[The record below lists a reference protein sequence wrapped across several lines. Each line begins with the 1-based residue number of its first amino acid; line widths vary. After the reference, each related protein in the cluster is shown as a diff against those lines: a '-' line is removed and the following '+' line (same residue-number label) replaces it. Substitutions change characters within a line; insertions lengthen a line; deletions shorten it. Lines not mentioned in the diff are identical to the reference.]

1 MENINTVAPQP
12 TDSLKLAA
20 MVDAEQ
26 AATLLEKTKPFAR
39 LMMQYRC
46 AMLEIRTK
54 LDVLNAEL
62 SLESEQNPFESIEC
76 RLKSPVSILEKL
88 ERKGFPVSVDS
99 IEKNITDVAGIRVTC
114 SFPSD
119 IYQIAIKL
127 ACQDD
132 IRVIESKDY
141 IKNPKENGYRSLH
154 LILEIPIF
162 LSNEKKYMKVE
173 VQFRTI
179 AMDFWASL
187 EHKVR
192 YKKKLAA
199 GAEEIAAELKECAD
213 MIEAIDMRMQDI
225 RDRIA
230 SLNLRNRDKEK
241 EKNNNN
247 N

>member
-1 MENINTVAPQP
+1 MKRIISAETEAVSHI
-12 TDSLKLAA
+12 DLK
-20 MVDAEQ
+20 Q
-26 AATLLEKTKPFAR
+26 AAALIETTKPFAR

-62 SLESEQNPFESIEC
+62 SLDSEQNPFESIEC
-76 RLKSPVSILEKL
+76 RLKSPISIIEKL
-88 ERKGFPVSVDS
+88 QRKGYPVSVES
-99 IEKNITDVAGIRVTC
+99 IEQNIYDVAGIRVTC

-141 IKNPKENGYRSLH
+141 IKNPKSNGYRSLH
-154 LILEIPIF
+154 LILEVPIF
-162 LSNEKKYMKVE
+162 LSNEKKAMKVE

-192 YKKKLAA
+192 YKKQLAE
-199 GAEEIAAELKECAD
+199 GAEEIASELKECAD
-213 MIEAIDMRMQDI
+213 TIAEIDLKMQDI

-230 SLNLRNRDKEK
+230 GLNLKNKDKQRLEGR
-241 EKNNNN
+241 EADGN
-247 N
+247 

>member
-1 MENINTVAPQP
+1 MEEKIKEPR
-12 TDSLKLAA
+12 SLSEQLGLAS

-26 AATLLEKTKPFAR
+26 AAGLLEKTRPFAR

-54 LDVLNAEL
+54 LDVLNNEM
-62 SLESEQNPFESIEC
+62 SLDSEQNPFESIEC
-76 RLKSPVSILEKL
+76 RLKSPMSILEKL
-88 ERKGFPVSVDS
+88 ERKGYPVTVES
-99 IEKNITDVAGIRVTC
+99 IEKNITDVAGVRVTC

-132 IRVIESKDY
+132 LRVIESKDY

-154 LILEIPIF
+154 LIVEVPIF

-192 YKKKLAA
+192 YKKKLAD
-199 GAEEIAAELKECAD
+199 GAEAIAAELKECAD
-213 MIEAIDMRMQDI
+213 MIEEIDLKMQDI

-230 SLNLRNRDKEK
+230 MLKLKEK
-241 EKNNNN
+241 DSAASGNEK
-247 N
+247 

>member
-1 MENINTVAPQP
+1 MKRRISAETEAVSHI
-12 TDSLKLAA
+12 DLK
-20 MVDAEQ
+20 Q
-26 AATLLEKTKPFAR
+26 AAALIETTKPFAR

-62 SLESEQNPFESIEC
+62 SLDSEQNPFESIEC
-76 RLKSPVSILEKL
+76 RLKSPISIIEKL
-88 ERKGFPVSVDS
+88 QRKGYPVSVES
-99 IEKNITDVAGIRVTC
+99 IEQNIYDVAGIRVTC

-141 IKNPKENGYRSLH
+141 IKNPKSNGYRSLH
-154 LILEIPIF
+154 LILEVPIF
-162 LSNEKKYMKVE
+162 LSNEKKAMKVE

-192 YKKKLAA
+192 YKKHLAE
-199 GAEEIAAELKECAD
+199 GAEEIASELKECAD
-213 MIEAIDMRMQDI
+213 TIAEIDMKMQDI

-230 SLNLRNRDKEK
+230 GLNLKNKDKQRLEG
-241 EKNNNN
+241 ERG
-247 N
+247 